1 MVSGENRFKC
11 EFSFLKM
18 WNPLPLSQAC
28 KVKGST
34 STFGWCPHWD
44 SPNHHNRCTSAT
56 KEGGWFHCLTWA
68 PQSETDH
75 YVHFARSKVGLGSQS
90 LLCNTLVQHVHP
102 HFIVFL
108 FWPLIMISRTW
119 ERSII
124 LVSISMMSGCSR
136 APLMNSSSVNSPCDR
151 EKDIKIS
158 LEKQNPQQRK
168 CRGRTKTLYL
178 LHWHLSCH
186 I

>member
-1 MVSGENRFKC
+1 MWIFIFKNVK
-11 EFSFLKM
+11 STP
-18 WNPLPLSQAC
+18 PLTGLQNEGFHVHSSVGALTKTLQTTTTITTDAPVQPGGGDFTA
-28 KVKGST
+28 VRE
-34 STFGWCPHWD
+34 
-44 SPNHHNRCTSAT
+44 HHN
-56 KEGGWFHCLTWA
+56 LT
-68 PQSETDH
+68 H

-90 LLCNTLVQHVHP
+90 LVCNTLVQHDHP
-102 HFIVFL
+102 YFIVFL

-124 LVSISMMSGCSR
+124 LVSISMMSGCSL
-136 APLMNSSSVNSPCDR
+136 APLMNSSSVNSPCDTSR
-151 EKDIKIS
+151 EKHIKIS

-168 CRGRTKTLYL
+168 CWGRTKTLYL